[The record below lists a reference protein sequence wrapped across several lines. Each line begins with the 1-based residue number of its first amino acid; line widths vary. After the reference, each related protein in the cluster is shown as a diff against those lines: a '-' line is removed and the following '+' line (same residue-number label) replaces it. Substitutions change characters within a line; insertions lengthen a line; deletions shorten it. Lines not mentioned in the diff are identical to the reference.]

1 MMIGRVTSGWL
12 VMLLAAW
19 LGLPLT
25 AAMAEAD
32 SAEYAGLLRD
42 GVQEFGLGNFGEARL
57 LFSRAHEITPTARTY
72 RGLGLCDFEL
82 RHYAAAIEELEA
94 ALNDPRRPLTPELR
108 TQVQPLLERARQYV
122 GRYRLR
128 VPAGVIN
135 VKVDG
140 KVRPLPPAGG
150 ELLLDPGPHSIEV
163 RPSGSPPIEREL
175 NVEVGAREE
184 LALLP
189 VVVTPQPAAPP
200 LEEPAQLTAAPIV
213 SPEPAPPAVASPRV
227 FTWVAVGLTGA
238 FGASILGFGLG
249 AKAKNNA
256 YKDQIEM
263 GRVPDREL
271 KTSGQTFETL
281 TNVSIIGCALS
292 AAAAVTLFF
301 VEGSKDK
308 PEPSASVQA
317 GLVPGGAFVTGRF

>member
-1 MMIGRVTSGWL
+1 MMSGHITWGGLWL
-12 VMLLAAW
+12 LLAAW
-19 LGLPLT
+19 FCSPLS
-25 AAMAEAD
+25 AALAQPD

-57 LFSRAHEITPTARTY
+57 LFSRAHELTPTARTF

-82 RHYAAAIEELEA
+82 RHYVSAIEELEA
-94 ALNDPRRPLTPELR
+94 ALNDQRRPLTPELR
-108 TQVQPLLERARQYV
+108 TQVEPLLERARQYV

-128 VPAGVIN
+128 VPPGVSN

-140 KVRPLPPAGG
+140 KVRPLPPPGG
-150 ELLLDPGPHSIEV
+150 ELLLDPGPHNIEV
-163 RPSGSPPIEREL
+163 RPGGSPTIAREL
-175 NVEVGAREE
+175 SVEVGAREE
-184 LALLP
+184 LTLLP
-189 VVVTPQPAAPP
+189 VPVPSQPTAAAPP
-200 LEEPAQLTAAPIV
+200 LEPPQLLAAPSIA
-213 SPEPAPPAVASPRV
+213 PEPAPAEASPRV

-256 YKDQIEM
+256 YRDQIDM
-263 GRVPDREL
+263 GRVPDPEL

-281 TNVSIIGCALS
+281 TNVSIVGCALS

-301 VEGSKDK
+301 VEGGKRK
-308 PEPSASVQA
+308 PETAASVQA